1 LVDPWRKDFHRSDQD
16 LINIA
21 GLTPPNASVIEGA
34 YLREIAVNLNTWRGL
49 VVVALGALLIVAGC
63 DKGKKGGGSGSGG
76 GGGNAS
82 GPIVIGHFASMS
94 GPQATF
100 GISTDQAI
108 RLAIKEK
115 NEKGG
120 VKGRKIE
127 LVTIDDAGKQT
138 EAATAVTRLI
148 NDHHAV
154 AVLGEVASSL
164 SLAGGPI
171 AQKSHVPM
179 ISPSSTNP
187 DVTDVGDFIF
197 RVCFLDDFQGW
208 VDAKF
213 AHDNLK
219 AGKAAILYDQAQA
232 YSSGLAD
239 YFDKSF
245 KEMGGTIVTKQAYTG
260 GNLEIS
266 SQLQTVKSA
275 GADVVFLPGYYSDAG
290 TIIRKAREAGITVPF
305 IGGDG
310 WDSEELPKIAGD
322 AVNGNYYSNH
332 YAPNDDRAE
341 VKNFVEKYTKEY
353 GKTPDALAALGY
365 DAALVLFDSM
375 ERSKSLDGKD
385 LRDAIAATKDFTG
398 VTGTFSIDENRNAK
412 KSAVIVEYKDG
423 QKVMAARIEGAS
435 ASGKK

>member
-1 LVDPWRKDFHRSDQD
+1 
-16 LINIA
+16 
-21 GLTPPNASVIEGA
+21 
-34 YLREIAVNLNTWRGL
+34 VNLNTWRGL
-49 VVVALGALLIVAGC
+49 ACALSIAAIALAPAC
-63 DKGKKGGGSGSGG
+63 DKGKKEGGGAAST
-76 GGGNAS
+76 S
-82 GPIVIGHFASMS
+82 GPIVIGHFASMT

-115 NEKGG
+115 NAAGG

-127 LVTIDDAGKQT
+127 LVTLDDAGKQS

-154 AVLGEVASSL
+154 AILGEVASSL

-171 AQKSHVPM
+171 AQKSKVPM

-187 DVTDVGDFIF
+187 DVTDVGDYVF

-213 AHDNLK
+213 SKENLK
-219 AGKAAILYDQAQA
+219 ADKAAILYDQAQA

-239 YFDKSF
+239 YFEKAF

-266 SQLQTVKSA
+266 SQLQSIKGA
-275 GADVVFLPGYYSDAG
+275 GAQVVFLPGYYSDAG
-290 TIIRKAREAGITVPF
+290 TIIRKAREAGIAIPF
-305 IGGDG
+305 VGGDG

-322 AVNGNYYSNH
+322 AINGNFFSNH
-332 YAPNDDRAE
+332 YAPEEDRPE
-341 VKNFVEKYTKEY
+341 VKHFVEAYKKEY
-353 GKTPDALAALGY
+353 GKTADGLAALGY
-365 DAALVLFDSM
+365 DAALVLFDAM
-375 ERSKSLDGKD
+375 ERAPSLGGKD
-385 LRDAIAATKDFTG
+385 LRDAIAATKNFTG
-398 VTGTFSIDENRNAK
+398 VTGTFSIDENRNAM

-423 QKVMAARIEGAS
+423 KQTMNARIE
-435 ASGKK
+435 KK

>member
-1 LVDPWRKDFHRSDQD
+1 
-16 LINIA
+16 
-21 GLTPPNASVIEGA
+21 
-34 YLREIAVNLNTWRGL
+34 VNLNTWRVL
-49 VVVALGALLIVAGC
+49 RAAAIFAALLVTVACG
-63 DKGKKGGGSGSGG
+63 KGNKDGGGTGGSGTASGG
-76 GGGNAS
+76 GPPSS
-82 GPIVIGHFASMS
+82 GSIVIGHFASMT

-115 NEKGG
+115 NAKGG

-171 AQKSHVPM
+171 AQKAHVPL

-187 DVTDVGDFIF
+187 DVTDVGDYIF

-213 AHDNLK
+213 AKENLK
-219 AGKAAILYDQAQA
+219 ATKAAILYDQAQA

-239 YFDKSF
+239 YFDKAF
-245 KEMGGTIVTKQAYTG
+245 KELGGTIVTKQAYTG

-266 SQLQTVKSA
+266 SQLQSIKGS
-275 GADVVFLPGYYSDAG
+275 GAEVVFLPGYYSDAG
-290 TIIRKAREAGITVPF
+290 TIIRKAKEAGITAKF
-305 IGGDG
+305 LGGDG

-322 AVNGNYYSNH
+322 AINGNYFSNH
-332 YAPNDDRAE
+332 YAPEEDRPE
-341 VKNFVEKYTKEY
+341 VKNFVEKYKQEY
-353 GKTPDALAALGY
+353 GKTPDGLAALGY
-365 DAALVLFDSM
+365 DAALVLFDAM
-375 ERSKSLDGKD
+375 ERSPSLDGKA
-385 LRDAIAATKDFTG
+385 LRDAIAATKNFTG
-398 VTGTFSIDENRNAK
+398 VTGTFSIDENRNAQ
-412 KSAVIVEYKDG
+412 KSAVVVEYQGGK
-423 QKVMAARIEGAS
+423 QTMAARIE
-435 ASGKK
+435 KK